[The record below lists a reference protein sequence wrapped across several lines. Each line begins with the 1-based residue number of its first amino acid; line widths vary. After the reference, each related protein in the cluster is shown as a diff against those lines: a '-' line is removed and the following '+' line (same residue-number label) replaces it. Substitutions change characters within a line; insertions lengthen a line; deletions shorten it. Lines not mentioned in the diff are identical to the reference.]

1 MSRATHFAGCH
12 LNSIGTSG
20 PAGASLA
27 AQRRRQK
34 ACALGMDAGKR
45 LLRRVAALTP
55 LYACLFALVGASTGF
70 AEDLTEIK
78 IGYLHLLAS
87 KGRLSLM
94 DVPAE
99 NDGVAGAQLAIDDN
113 NTTGRFVK
121 QRYTLIDKSLRAD
134 DDVAAAVGALAD
146 AGAALIVADIDADGV
161 LKAADAAKARGLAII
176 NASATDDRLR
186 EEDCRA
192 NVVHVAPTRSMLADG
207 LAQYLVWKKWRK
219 WLLVVGSHDKD
230 KLFAEALRHSAT
242 RFGAKI
248 VEEREYK
255 DTGGARRSDSGIVEI
270 QRQIPAL
277 TQSAPDYDVLVAAD
291 ESEVFAGYLPYR
303 TWDARPVAGS
313 AGLVPTT
320 WDAAFDQ
327 WGAIQ
332 LQSRFGRMFHRF
344 MTPLDM
350 QAWSAARLVGEAAT
364 RANTADP
371 AKLFAFIKRPDF
383 SLAAFK
389 GQKLSLRDWNL
400 QLRQPILLFDG
411 RNTVSVSPQE
421 GFLHQ
426 SSELDTL
433 GVDRPETRC
442 KLN

>member
-1 MSRATHFAGCH
+1 MFCAAVFARRPCNRAAWFA
-12 LNSIGTSG
+12 
-20 PAGASLA
+20 
-27 AQRRRQK
+27 
-34 ACALGMDAGKR
+34 
-45 LLRRVAALTP
+45 P
-55 LYACLFALVGASTGF
+55 LCACLFALSGATPGF

-78 IGYLHLLAS
+78 VGYLHVPAS
-87 KGRLSLM
+87 KTRLSLM
-94 DVPAE
+94 DVPAA

-121 QRYTLIDKSLRAD
+121 QRFTLIDESLRAH
-134 DDVAAAVGALAD
+134 DDVIAAVNTLAD
-146 AGAALIVADIDADGV
+146 AGAALIVTDIDADGV
-161 LKAADAAKARGLAII
+161 LKAADAAKARGLAVI

-186 EEDCRA
+186 EEDCRG

-230 KLFAEALRHSAT
+230 KLFADALRHSAT

-248 VEEREYK
+248 VEEREYN
-255 DTGGARRSDSGIVEI
+255 DTGGARRTDSGIVEI
-270 QRQIPAL
+270 QRQMPAL

-332 LQSRFGRMFHRF
+332 LQSRFGRTFHRF

-350 QAWSAARLVGEAAT
+350 QAWSAVRMVGEAST
-364 RANTADP
+364 RAATADP
-371 AKLFAFIKRPDF
+371 AKLFAFIKSPDF
-383 SLAAFK
+383 LIAAFK

-433 GVDRPETRC
+433 GVDRPETKC